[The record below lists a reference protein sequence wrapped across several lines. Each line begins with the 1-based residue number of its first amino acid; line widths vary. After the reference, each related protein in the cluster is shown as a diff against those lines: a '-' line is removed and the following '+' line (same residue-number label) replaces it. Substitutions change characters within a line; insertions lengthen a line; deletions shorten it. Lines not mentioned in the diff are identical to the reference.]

1 LFEGAAVSAFNSIVA
16 DKLWRLVGVPHGPAL
31 VDVRSHDAFA
41 ADARVIPGAMRRP
54 SEAVLAWAS
63 EFAGRSA
70 VVICES
76 GRGESEGVAAW
87 LRNAGAASAEVLAGG
102 FAAWAQAGLPLV
114 PESKLPPRDQQ
125 GRTVW
130 VTRSRPKIDRIACP
144 WLIRRFVDPTAV
156 FLFVAPAEVLAVA
169 GRFNGAPFDVEGVF
183 WSHRGERCTFD
194 TIIDEL
200 GLQTP
205 PLEKL
210 ATIVRA
216 ADTDRLELA
225 PEASGLL
232 AAALGLSRMYSDD
245 LEQLAAGMGLYDAFY
260 RWARDASDETH
271 DWPTNAPKKQ
281 AGLTHGRTRAIPAH
295 SKAK

>member
-1 LFEGAAVSAFNSIVA
+1 
-16 DKLWRLVGVPHGPAL
+16 
-31 VDVRSHDAFA
+31 
-41 ADARVIPGAMRRP
+41 M
-54 SEAVLAWAS
+54 
-63 EFAGRSA
+63 
-70 VVICES
+70 
-76 GRGESEGVAAW
+76 
-87 LRNAGAASAEVLAGG
+87 
-102 FAAWAQAGLPLV
+102 
-114 PESKLPPRDQQ
+114 
-125 GRTVW
+125 
-130 VTRSRPKIDRIACP
+130 TRSRPKIDRIACP

-169 GRFNGAPFDVEGVF
+169 ERFNGAPFDVEGVF

-245 LEQLAAGMGLYDAFY
+245 LEQLGAGMGLYDAFY

-271 DWPTNAPKKQ
+271 DWPTNAEETGGADKRTN
-281 AGLTHGRTRAIPAH
+281 AGNYSTFEGEVMQKIISALLVLLVVGAGSLYRFVLHGLSSARSEPPAIEMGVATWLLRNSVPAEAAARATH
-295 SKAK
+295 

>member
-1 LFEGAAVSAFNSIVA
+1 
-16 DKLWRLVGVPHGPAL
+16 
-31 VDVRSHDAFA
+31 
-41 ADARVIPGAMRRP
+41 M
-54 SEAVLAWAS
+54 LAWAS

-87 LRNAGAASAEVLAGG
+87 LRNAAPLRPG
-102 FAAWAQAGLPLV
+102 FAAALRRGCKRVSRSSPKASCRRAINKGERAGHA
-114 PESKLPPRDQQ
+114 
-125 GRTVW
+125 
-130 VTRSRPKIDRIACP
+130 SRPKLIASLVP
-144 WLIRRFVDPTAV
+144 GSFAALSILPLFSSLAV
-156 FLFVAPAEVLAVA
+156 PAEALAVA
-169 GRFNGAPFDVEGVF
+169 ERFTARRLTSRACSGVTAA
-183 WSHRGERCTFD
+183 SDARSTNDRRTRV
-194 TIIDEL
+194 
-200 GLQTP
+200 QTP

-245 LEQLAAGMGLYDAFY
+245 LKQLGAGMGLYDAFY

-281 AGLTHGRTRAIPAH
+281 AG
-295 SKAK
+295 